1 MDEAWLGVKSLELKT
16 ARFTGYRPAFSN
28 ARVMRILVSASHVPL
43 MYARMTV
50 NQFMSMC
57 CLR

>member
-1 MDEAWLGVKSLELKT
+1 MDEAWLGVKSSELKT

-28 ARVMRILVSASHVPL
+28 AQAMRVLVSASRVPL
-43 MYARMTV
+43 TYAGMTV
-50 NQFMSMC
+50 NQFMSMH